1 MRFAFPIVALFV
13 AILSGQLAGPAQPAA
28 QSPIVEYLDDAKSTS
43 TGPGFKP
50 APPATSTCQ
59 CGDFAALEKRVAALE
74 SKIASY
80 GSARPATTTASQGSV
95 GGSGQVAV
103 SRPVTTSGLP
113 YGSVV
118 ISERVV
124 SSRPTVTYQTSPAVT
139 TTTRTGLFGRQ
150 ITRSVA
156 APQTCRIVNGVRI
169 CN

>member
-13 AILSGQLAGPAQPAA
+13 AILSGQLAGPSQPSA
-28 QSPIVEYLDDAKSTS
+28 QSPIVEYIDGAKSTS
-43 TGPGFKP
+43 TGPGFVVK
-50 APPATSTCQ
+50 PPATNTCT

-103 SRPVTTSGLP
+103 SRQVTTSGLP
-113 YGSVV
+113 YGSAVV
-118 ISERVV
+118 SERVV
-124 SSRPTVTYQTSPAVT
+124 SSQPTVTY
-139 TTTRTGLFGRQ
+139 RTMQPGQPVRNVVRG
-150 ITRSVA
+150 VA
-156 APQTCRIVNGVRI
+156 NGTCRIVNGVRV